1 MSLDRMLALVRK
13 GCMSANGGDFSFSLH
28 RDTPVRSNGGS
39 YRFRW
44 SRLRPRRIVQA
55 LATGRTAIGHGTARR
70 QRVLEFGLPPLIS
83 RWLTGK
89 SGRGRGARFE
99 ETAGSLKIRKQTSTL
114 QTSSGR
120 SGSTTEIRKS
130 CKPSSFSDKFVES
143 WMTGVAEHEPAAL
156 KNRLSLG
163 RPDSRLSACKPPRAA
178 PARPRSRTDAQMKRE
193 PLDRTAGLPR
203 CRTGGG

>member
-1 MSLDRMLALVRK
+1 MLALARK
-13 GCMSANGGDFSFSLH
+13 GCMSANGGDFSFGLH

-120 SGSTTEIRKS
+120 SGSKRLTSQWQLSGSE
-130 CKPSSFSDKFVES
+130 PS
-143 WMTGVAEHEPAAL
+143 T
-156 KNRLSLG
+156 
-163 RPDSRLSACKPPRAA
+163 SAFR
-178 PARPRSRTDAQMKRE
+178 R
-193 PLDRTAGLPR
+193 
-203 CRTGGG
+203 

>member
-1 MSLDRMLALVRK
+1 MLALVRK

-120 SGSTTEIRKS
+120 SGSGGDS
-130 CKPSSFSDKFVES
+130 
-143 WMTGVAEHEPAAL
+143 H
-156 KNRLSLG
+156 
-163 RPDSRLSACKPPRAA
+163 SRLAA
-178 PARPRSRTDAQMKRE
+178 PPHRSGGWKSQSGQKQTQGAVSE
-193 PLDRTAGLPR
+193 
-203 CRTGGG
+203 TGRSTRRRWVPGRGSESAKIVKGRSTFR

>member
-1 MSLDRMLALVRK
+1 
-13 GCMSANGGDFSFSLH
+13 MSANGGDFSFGLH

-99 ETAGSLKIRKQTSTL
+99 ETAGSLKIT
-114 QTSSGR
+114 
-120 SGSTTEIRKS
+120 
-130 CKPSSFSDKFVES
+130 
-143 WMTGVAEHEPAAL
+143 
-156 KNRLSLG
+156 
-163 RPDSRLSACKPPRAA
+163 
-178 PARPRSRTDAQMKRE
+178 
-193 PLDRTAGLPR
+193 
-203 CRTGGG
+203 